1 MSAGWVAAVVRVRA
15 LISRCPGRAGAREI
29 AASPTL
35 DEGLQR
41 LAVTPYGRYARAA
54 TTLPEAQRA
63 VTATLLWHL
72 RVLAGWL
79 PRGGARLLRP
89 LAAGFEI
96 ANVASRLPAGG
107 DGRTDPEAPAWQPYR
122 LGALETAWRSLER
135 AATPG
140 ELRAALAASSWG
152 DPGAE
157 TPWALITGMRMA
169 AARRTAAIVP
179 SARRWAQGRAALL
192 TARERFVHRRPLPAP
207 VRRDAQALLGQ
218 RAVDATSFADFR
230 DHLPSTARWALED
243 VDEPGDLWRA
253 EAHWWRVL
261 HQDGSTTLREARYGS
276 RTIVAAVAV
285 LSVDAWRVRAALE
298 SAARGGRPLEEW
310 DALV

>member
-1 MSAGWVAAVVRVRA
+1 MSAGWVAAVVRARS
-15 LISRCPGRAGAREI
+15 LTSRCPGRAGAREI

-35 DEGLQR
+35 EDGLHR
-41 LAVTPYGRYARAA
+41 LAATPYGRYARAA
-54 TTLPEAQRA
+54 TTLPQAQRA

-79 PRGGARLLRP
+79 PRSGSRLLRP
-89 LAAGFEI
+89 LASGFEI
-96 ANVASRLPAGG
+96 ANVASRLPVRG
-107 DGRTDPEAPAWQPYR
+107 DARTGPQDPALQPYR

-140 ELRAALAASSWG
+140 ELRAALAASPWG

-157 TPWALITGMRMA
+157 TPWALITSMRMA

-192 TARERFVHRRPLPAP
+192 TAREQFVHRRPLPAL
-207 VRRDAQALLGQ
+207 VRRDAQALLGP
-218 RAVDATSFADFR
+218 RAVDAATFADFR
-230 DHLPSTARWALED
+230 GRLPSTARWVLAD
-243 VDEPGDLWRA
+243 VEEPGDLWRA
-253 EAHWWRVL
+253 EARWWRTL
-261 HQDGSTTLREARYGS
+261 HQDGVTTLREARYGS
-276 RTIVAAVAV
+276 RTVVAAVAV